1 MKLKV
6 FFKSRKFSVL
16 VIIYLSLCVGI
27 VNVPLQAATDCTAQT
42 QIPLAECEALLD
54 FYHKADGK
62 NWKENRGWNKTNEPC
77 EWIGVGCA
85 CPSAKNKQKSV
96 LTRTGIEKM
105 QPPALASIPNPSSPS
120 PAEIEEI
127 RQPALASIPNPSSP
141 SPAEIEEIRQRA
153 LASIPNPS
161 GPSPAEI
168 EEIRQRALASIPSQ
182 VEIEEMRQRGLAS
195 VPSQTEIEEIR
206 QRRLAS
212 VPSQVE
218 IEEMQQRGLT
228 SAPSQTEIE
237 EMQRHALAKPACS
250 QTKQHVTSLLLPQIQ
265 FSGKVPS
272 SFSNLKRLKM
282 LILGNSYSFSGK

>member
-105 QPPALASIPNPSSPS
+105 QP
-120 PAEIEEI
+120 
-127 RQPALASIPNPSSP
+127 PALASIPNPSSP